1 VTPILLNKLQRLR
14 DLIQEMGSVLVAY
27 SGGVDSALVMA
38 VAHQVL
44 GERAVACIGV
54 SPSYP
59 QREMD
64 QALELARKIG
74 VPVRTVNTDE
84 HLDPNYAANPDNRCY
99 FCKSNLHDHLSAI
112 RAAEGF
118 GAVVDGNNVSDLG
131 DDRPGMTAAKQ
142 HGVRS
147 PLIEA
152 EITKPEVRAISKYLN
167 LPVWDKPAMACL
179 SSRVPHGTA
188 ITPELLRQIEA
199 AEDVLVELGFRQFRV
214 RHHESLARVE
224 LPQTDFEKALLLR
237 DQIVDRIRATG
248 YQHVTLDL
256 AGFRREP
263 EPAALV
269 QLTLGQSR

>member
-1 VTPILLNKLQRLR
+1 
-14 DLIQEMGSVLVAY
+14 
-27 SGGVDSALVMA
+27 
-38 VAHQVL
+38 
-44 GERAVACIGV
+44 
-54 SPSYP
+54 
-59 QREMD
+59 
-64 QALELARKIG
+64 
-74 VPVRTVNTDE
+74 
-84 HLDPNYAANPDNRCY
+84 
-99 FCKSNLHDHLSAI
+99 
-112 RAAEGF
+112 
-118 GAVVDGNNVSDLG
+118 
-131 DDRPGMTAAKQ
+131 
-142 HGVRS
+142 
-147 PLIEA
+147 
-152 EITKPEVRAISKYLN
+152 
-167 LPVWDKPAMACL
+167 
-179 SSRVPHGTA
+179 VPHGTA